1 MRISVADIG
10 RTFGR
15 QTSAYAEYRIFS
27 TVARFSDVVHEARV
41 SLTSRQGG
49 GARCVVCLAVN
60 DGEPL
65 RVSARGR
72 HVYDAINC
80 AAERITEELRRHADS
95 RLSRDRP
102 HS

>member
-27 TVARFSDVVHEARV
+27 TVARFSDVVHDARV
-41 SLTSRQGG
+41 SLISRRG
-49 GARCVVCLAVN
+49 GAGRCVVALTLN
-60 DGEPL
+60 DGGCL

-72 HVYDAINC
+72 HVYDAIDC
-80 AAERITEELRRHADS
+80 AAERISEELRRHADI
-95 RLSRDRP
+95 RLPRESTD
-102 HS
+102 S